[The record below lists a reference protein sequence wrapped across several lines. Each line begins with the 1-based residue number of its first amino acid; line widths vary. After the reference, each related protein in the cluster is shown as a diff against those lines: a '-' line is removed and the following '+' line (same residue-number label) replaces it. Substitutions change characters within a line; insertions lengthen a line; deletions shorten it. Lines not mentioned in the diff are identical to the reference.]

1 MDACSYVVHAL
12 AFINRAASAGASP
25 RVSASAALATEN
37 TTLHLVFVWTT
48 SRSRWAGH
56 FLPSSII
63 DMNTFTHAKHAAADF
78 LQELKLGAM
87 EVLLNQLQTQT
98 HRLLHALLQG
108 PESWRL
114 QLQELV
120 GVQGL
125 LDTFVEMSGTALAP
139 FADIVLPSLVS
150 TAPNKVQ
157 VFRQAG
163 KDCPTTIKKYDMK
176 ILVSLWRQSRTSE
189 ARCLIVQ
196 QVTTVVRVWPK
207 SELAEHCDD
216 VLLLLTGAIQ
226 DPKDFV
232 RA

>member
-1 MDACSYVVHAL
+1 MDACSYVVNAL
-12 AFINRAASAGASP
+12 AFVYMVR
-25 RVSASAALATEN
+25 RVTEN

-48 SRSRWAGH
+48 SRSRWAAH
-56 FLPSSII
+56 FLTTSII

-114 QLQELV
+114 QLQELA
-120 GVQGL
+120 GVQSV
-125 LDTFVEMSGTALAP
+125 LDTVDNTVHDVDSKAIVASCLLPVATPITKLIASDRSEVAKKACGAVAQFAEMSGTAFAP
-139 FADIVLPSLVS
+139 FADVVLPSLVS

-163 KDCPTTIKKYDMK
+163 KDCLTTISTVSKYDMK
-176 ILVSLWRQSRTSE
+176 ILVSLWRQSRTS
-189 ARCLIVQ
+189 
-196 QVTTVVRVWPK
+196 T
-207 SELAEHCDD
+207 
-216 VLLLLTGAIQ
+216 
-226 DPKDFV
+226 
-232 RA
+232 

>member
-1 MDACSYVVHAL
+1 
-12 AFINRAASAGASP
+12 
-25 RVSASAALATEN
+25 
-37 TTLHLVFVWTT
+37 
-48 SRSRWAGH
+48 
-56 FLPSSII
+56 
-63 DMNTFTHAKHAAADF
+63 MNTFTHAKHAAADF

-114 QLQELV
+114 QLQELA
-120 GVQGL
+120 GVQSV
-125 LDTFVEMSGTALAP
+125 LDTTPITKLIASDRSEVAKKACGAVAQFAEMSGTAFAP
-139 FADIVLPSLVS
+139 FADVVLPSLVS

-163 KDCPTTIKKYDMK
+163 KDCLTTISTVSKYDMK

-216 VLLLLTGAIQ
+216 VLLLLSGAIQ

-232 RA
+232 RAAAREALCAFAETWYGPVYHVVA

>member
-120 GVQGL
+120 GVQSL
-125 LDTFVEMSGTALAP
+125 LDTTLITKQIASDRSEVAKKACGAVTQFVEMSGTALAP

-163 KDCPTTIKKYDMK
+163 KDCP
-176 ILVSLWRQSRTSE
+176 
-189 ARCLIVQ
+189 
-196 QVTTVVRVWPK
+196 
-207 SELAEHCDD
+207 
-216 VLLLLTGAIQ
+216 
-226 DPKDFV
+226 
-232 RA
+232 